1 MLQVEL
7 DSDYVNRTCGLC
19 GDFNGVSIYHE
30 FIHNG
35 KYYSLFSLLYCVFGI
50 STIIWNADRKIS
62 PIEFGNNHKVHRP
75 NDDCEDPFE
84 EEDEPLEGMSLPD
97 SCKEFVSFF
106 YIHILL

>member
-1 MLQVEL
+1 MLTVPVDFVETSMVFL
-7 DSDYVNRTCGLC
+7 STMSSFIMVNITHY
-19 GDFNGVSIYHE
+19 FHSV
-30 FIHNG
+30 
-35 KYYSLFSLLYCVFGI
+35 LYCIFGI
-50 STIIWNADRKIS
+50 ITIIWNADRKIS